1 MINLLNRSV
10 IKKDF
15 NYFLNFS
22 RAGFIINGK
31 NIFNGN
37 YSIINS

>member
-22 RAGFIINGK
+22 RAGFIKILMDLL
-31 NIFNGN
+31 
-37 YSIINS
+37 